1 MSLPRQNS
9 QLVDDDGRPTREFYT
24 WMREITGVDPA
35 TGESTFDLNAL
46 TNVLISAPATG
57 DTLVYSNET
66 GRWTNSAPESITST
80 TATLGA
86 AVNLTTTGTWYDGPS
101 VTLSEGTWL
110 ITAHASFSRTTTTAT
125 TWEARIYDGTNPLA
139 SGNSTTTALANSA
152 TGISMQTVTVVTGTP
167 TVKLQATT
175 NAGAV
180 ACLMRDTTFVNG
192 MAGATIISAVR
203 IG

>member
-1 MSLPRQNS
+1 MTLPRQNS

-24 WMREITGVDPA
+24 WMRGLMVDTDTGDV
-35 TGESTFDLNAL
+35 SYNLNAL
-46 TNVLISAPATG
+46 TDVAISLPTTG

-66 GRWTNSAPESITST
+66 GRWTNQQAGITSVT
-80 TATLGA
+80 DTLGA

-101 VTLSEGTWL
+101 VTLSAGTWL
-110 ITAHASFSRTTTTAT
+110 ITAHASFSRTTATAT
-125 TWEARIYDGTNPLA
+125 TWEARVYDGTTQLA

-152 TGISMQTVTVVTGTP
+152 TGISMQAVVVVTGTP
-167 TVKLQATT
+167 TVTLQATT

-192 MAGATIISAVR
+192 MAGATIISAVK
-203 IG
+203 IA